1 MHIKSNHSKSISH
14 TPYPPMRGAHTVTR
28 AQSFVPSPLIHPR
41 KALTP
46 QIEIYALENS
56 EVGGPQK
63 VTFLYITVA
72 VGLL

>member
-1 MHIKSNHSKSISH
+1 
-14 TPYPPMRGAHTVTR
+14 MRGAHTVTR

-63 VTFLYITVA
+63 VTFLCITVA
-72 VGLL
+72 VGLLCKQGTLHITVVIGAL